1 MGITQMFSP
10 VLGYTVDK
18 IGAPNFAAAQAVIAL
33 FGMLLVAIGMTVD
46 DAEVLVYLGF
56 PMLSICTWMGSLLI
70 IQLGFYFVGHAQA
83 RIIFVLNTLFD
94 SGALTYLLLWV
105 VQEQADIATNA
116 VWVGYTVFAG
126 VVYAITVAL
135 WRIAVQEEERV
146 EEKDLEIPGNAF
158 PREKEIL
165 ANSSSKVAVETEH
178 NSDDE
183 KEKKKENK
191 DRPELEDVVEV
202 EGKEETPDYVL
213 VADRSTKEQL
223 TSGPFMLLCVFFGLQ
238 VASNQW
244 NFATQRDF
252 LAHLGDDDKDNRYLT
267 IFTLMTPVSFLGVPL
282 IDYCILHYGW
292 ATSMQ
297 VINALAVAYT
307 TIKLV
312 SDDLNVQIVGFI
324 IFSFFR
330 SFLFGVSFSFLPTL
344 VAGPM
349 IGVAAGVMASVPGAI
364 SFISIPMAALA
375 VETFDGDFFWPNLV
389 YALLTIPCIAAISVL
404 GTYLKKE
411 EEAKLFKGG

>member
-1 MGITQMFSP
+1 M
-10 VLGYTVDK
+10 
-18 IGAPNFAAAQAVIAL
+18 
-33 FGMLLVAIGMTVD
+33 
-46 DAEVLVYLGF
+46 
-56 PMLSICTWMGSLLI
+56 
-70 IQLGFYFVGHAQA
+70 
-83 RIIFVLNTLFD
+83 
-94 SGALTYLLLWV
+94 WV

-116 VWVGYTVFAG
+116 VWVGYIVFAG

-165 ANSSSKVAVETEH
+165 ANSSSKVAEETEH
-178 NSDDE
+178 NSDDKKE
-183 KEKKKENK
+183 KEKK
-191 DRPELEDVVEV
+191 DRPELENVVEV
-202 EGKEETPDYVL
+202 ESKEETPDYVL

-238 VASNQW
+238 AASTHW

-307 TIKLV
+307 TIKLM

-344 VAGPM
+344 VAGPV
-349 IGVAAGVMASVPGAI
+349 IGIAAGVMTSIPGAT

-411 EEAKLFKGG
+411 EEAKLFKELFKGG